1 MFLAL
6 ATNTHSSNGTNH
18 AVICGHHPDANRG
31 QKHGPDRE
39 VAGEPCVLGG
49 DGADIR
55 RQVVWQVV
63 FALGFTVVV
72 IVLWARFALG
82 SIKLDGPLDLLQLSR
97 GRIIWTR
104 LISTGFLV
112 SGLAPNL
119 VSTSSPIRLFID
131 PLPLGVLFC
140 VPGLVAIRRLR
151 AHLETQG
158 NPAKPAMGWLDRGV
172 LAGWS
177 ALCLGFLWWAL
188 FYLPSRLPL

>member
-1 MFLAL
+1 
-6 ATNTHSSNGTNH
+6 
-18 AVICGHHPDANRG
+18 
-31 QKHGPDRE
+31 
-39 VAGEPCVLGG
+39 VLGG

-158 NPAKPAMGWLDRGV
+158 NPAKAAMGWLDRGV